1 VEELIFALL
10 AGLWKLFVG
19 AYKKIR
25 DLVQN
30 RSDKHEDQ
38 RRMPT
43 AERAPEDRRPVDFL
57 TQRRQDVQEEL
68 TALEYEAADRG
79 RALGRTPANR
89 PLGSVLGQS
98 VVSQCQRL
106 KDELNRLGSD
116 ASAVVDLERIAGRGA
131 ATRRL
136 YETAVWMA
144 EQRES
149 PTHREPLAVA
159 DGLARACYRPLLSWA
174 RHNLSLPD
182 REPISFVAARDQVD
196 LRGFPEAGVAAVALP
211 TAFPGRLHGWP
222 QVAHEVGRDFLDS
235 VQGLKWELRNRFGLP
250 DRYPIPFAS
259 RGYLS
264 QDEVLLPF
272 GGWLEWLFGDLLGTL
287 LLGPAYP
294 MALRDLLAS
303 PGNPGTVTAV
313 GVAPDN
319 AYYAAEPPAHL
330 RMSVAI
336 AVLDDMGFP
345 EEQQRIWQSWNER
358 HGWPE
363 WLYLP
368 TRVEGW
374 IEAPVSHFV
383 DTAGQ
388 VADLIMNETL
398 GALSDHSLGDIPG
411 LAFTAE
417 LQAAAEQAATAALE
431 RRSPPDADPRVA
443 LAGVVL
449 ARERKP
455 ARSRELL
462 HWLRALLAPA
472 APDPGEEVEPAA
484 AAQAAGEESLA
495 TLLRDAVILNAVL
508 QRPSLGSRP
517 AAR

>member
-1 VEELIFALL
+1 MEELIFALL
-10 AGLWKLFVG
+10 VGLWKLLVG

-25 DLVQN
+25 DWLQN
-30 RSDKHEDQ
+30 RSDQDEEP
-38 RRMPT
+38 RRQPS
-43 AERAPEDRRPVDFL
+43 AERAPQDRRPVDVL
-57 TQRRQDVQEEL
+57 TQRRQDVQEDL
-68 TALEYEAADRG
+68 TTLEHEAADRG
-79 RALGRTPANR
+79 RALGRTRANR
-89 PLGSVLGQS
+89 PLGAVLDQT
-98 VVSQCQRL
+98 VVQQCQRL
-106 KDELNRLGSD
+106 KDELNRLPPD
-116 ASAVVDLERIAGRGA
+116 AGAAVAVERLASRGA
-131 ATRRL
+131 AARRL

-159 DGLARACYRPLLSWA
+159 DGLARACRRPLVSWA
-174 RHNLSLPD
+174 RHRLSMPD
-182 REPISFVAARDQVD
+182 REPISFVAVRDHVD

-211 TAFPGRLHGWP
+211 AAFPGRLQGWP

-272 GGWLEWLFGDLLGTL
+272 GGWLEWLFGDLVGTL

-303 PGNPGTVTAV
+303 PSNPSAVTAV
-313 GVAPDN
+313 GITSDS

-330 RMSVAI
+330 RMSAAI
-336 AVLDDMGFP
+336 AILDDLGFP
-345 EEQQRIWQSWNER
+345 EEQQRIWESWNER
-358 HGWPE
+358 HGWPQ

-374 IEAPVSHFV
+374 IEAPISHFV

-388 VADLIMNETL
+388 VADLIVNEAL
-398 GALSDHSLGDIPG
+398 GALSEHSLRAIPG
-411 LAFTAE
+411 LAFSPE
-417 LQAAAEQAATAALE
+417 LQAQAEQAATAALG
-431 RRSPPDADPRVA
+431 RQSPPQSDPRIL

-449 ARERKP
+449 ARERMP
-455 ARSRELL
+455 NRSRELL
-462 HWLRALLAPA
+462 RWLRALLAP
-472 APDPGEEVEPAA
+472 VEPDLEETAEPTAA
-484 AAQAAGEESLA
+484 AAAGEESLA
-495 TLLRDAVILNAVL
+495 TLLRDAVILHAALN
-508 QRPSLGSRP
+508 RPALGSRP